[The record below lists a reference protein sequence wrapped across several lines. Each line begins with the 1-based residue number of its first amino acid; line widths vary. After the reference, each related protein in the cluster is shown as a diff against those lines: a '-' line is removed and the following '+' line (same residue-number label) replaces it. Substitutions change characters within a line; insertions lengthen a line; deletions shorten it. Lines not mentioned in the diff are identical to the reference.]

1 VEELGEAWTQR
12 QRRSGW
18 RSVVPTALPG
28 RGGEGRADGAVP
40 GRFNVE
46 EERGTHV
53 EEERDAGVEAHA
65 EDTEEGARWRRTWR
79 RSGHRWVCGEEM
91 TGLVFR
97 GLGTLKKKNSSNG
110 HDDLPVTTYELS
122 TPVAMD

>member
-1 VEELGEAWTQR
+1 MTKPNNLMINKLLSIITEGEEKRERGFAELLQVEELGEAWTQR

-28 RGGEGRADGAVP
+28 RGGEGRADSAVP

-53 EEERDAGVEAHA
+53 EEE
-65 EDTEEGARWRRTWR
+65 
-79 RSGHRWVCGEEM
+79 
-91 TGLVFR
+91 
-97 GLGTLKKKNSSNG
+97 
-110 HDDLPVTTYELS
+110 
-122 TPVAMD
+122 